1 MEDVTKA
8 IQERRAKMKSNLASQ
23 FEPSPHEQYLRKKKA
38 EEAKPKQDDT
48 VIKAIEQVLMGEDD
62 LLVKGRALPVGT
74 IKKRGPN
81 SFIKTASGWKYH
93 GRANEKQSSSSSE
106 EKSMTRIQMVEKLN
120 HLQQTRDDFYN
131 RGFDDQGKRVQKDI
145 DKLGKKMKESEST
158 LREVLADKD
167 AKKTD

>member
-106 EKSMTRIQMVEKLN
+106 DKSMTRIQMVEKLN
-120 HLQQTRDDFYN
+120 YLQQTRDDFYN
-131 RGFDDQGKRVQKDI
+131 RGFDDQGKKVQKDI
-145 DKLGKKMKESEST
+145 DKLGKKMKESEG
-158 LREVLADKD
+158 E
-167 AKKTD
+167 